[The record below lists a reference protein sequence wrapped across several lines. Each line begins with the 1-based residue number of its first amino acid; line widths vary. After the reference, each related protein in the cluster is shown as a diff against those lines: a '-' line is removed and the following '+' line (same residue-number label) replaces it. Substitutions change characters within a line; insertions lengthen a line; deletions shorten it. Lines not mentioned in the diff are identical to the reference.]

1 MISQYEELLKDCQ
14 LDVDT
19 DYPVAISKVFNL
31 STGHVL
37 LMMCNISSFK
47 CDTLIQGTH
56 NNAYI
61 HVLSFQA

>member
-1 MISQYEELLKDCQ
+1 MMVVCTCSSYVDHEVAVVMSIICYRQQVISQYEELLKDCQ

-37 LMMCNISSFK
+37 LMM
-47 CDTLIQGTH
+47 
-56 NNAYI
+56 
-61 HVLSFQA
+61 